1 MATFNL
7 SGRNQYNELFGL
19 HLMDPLAGGFGAF
32 ADHDGQSAAGPI
44 NTPSPSIADVEV
56 NEQKT
61 PLVYLYRRLAID
73 TGGAGRRRGGTAA
86 EIALTVAVP
95 ETQALVMTHG
105 AEVPNS
111 IGLSGG
117 LPGSTVRQSFAQGS
131 SSNIEHSLVNLGP
144 KPGAFPLRNTDVFA
158 VTWQGGGGVG
168 DPLDRTPS
176 DVLDDVRQ
184 GVVSE
189 GAALDVYG
197 VVLQLTE
204 GGRPSGWLEDETL
217 RLRREVRATRLGCSV
232 EDIPLEVVDLD
243 PAVRPTGVRDGEG
256 WLAFSDRLR
265 AIRDVAGQWRV
276 ETVAGAVL
284 SVGSTRW
291 RDGARA
297 FPIQLPSRVG
307 DTIHDDL
314 TTTGWLCPVSGHL
327 LSVDIHRKDQEPF
340 HDLDLDLSA
349 DGRASALLAH

>member
-1 MATFNL
+1 M
-7 SGRNQYNELFGL
+7 
-19 HLMDPLAGGFGAF
+19 
-32 ADHDGQSAAGPI
+32 
-44 NTPSPSIADVEV
+44 
-56 NEQKT
+56 
-61 PLVYLYRRLAID
+61 
-73 TGGAGRRRGGTAA
+73 
-86 EIALTVAVP
+86 
-95 ETQALVMTHG
+95 
-105 AEVPNS
+105 
-111 IGLSGG
+111 
-117 LPGSTVRQSFAQGS
+117 
-131 SSNIEHSLVNLGP
+131 
-144 KPGAFPLRNTDVFA
+144 
-158 VTWQGGGGVG
+158 
-168 DPLDRTPS
+168 PS

-184 GVVSE
+184 GVVSA

-314 TTTGWLCPVSGHL
+314 TATGWLCPVSGHL